1 VSAELDATAGAA
13 LLLGGAIALRR
24 RPRDRCG
31 ALLALAGALWLAGS
45 VAPGIT
51 PLLTAHRGPL
61 VHAALA
67 YPDGRLRGR
76 GAQLAAALAWVTGLV
91 PALAGAPAITIGLA
105 VLVAAAGATAA
116 LRARGPRRQARRVGA
131 VVAAAMT
138 AVPAAGALL
147 ALAAVAAESTVI
159 ELYAIVVL
167 GAAATLTAG
176 LGRPRV
182 ERLVIELGASPAGAT
197 LRQSLGDALG
207 DPGLTV
213 AYRLPGGG
221 FVDAAGRPAD
231 LEAERG
237 ERVVT
242 TLRHAGE
249 PVGALVH
256 DPAVLDD
263 PELATAIAATAR
275 VAVDS
280 ARLGADVRAQIA
292 ALSASRERLVD
303 AARAERRRLAAEL
316 ERGALAELD
325 AVGAALEG
333 VEGAEAARAD
343 LARARVDVLRLAE
356 GLRPAALAG
365 GLRAALEAGARALP
379 IPAELELEELELAAD
394 VETALGFVSAE
405 ALANVAKHARAGRVA
420 MRLVRVDG
428 EVALE
433 VADDGVGGAD
443 ASGSGLRGV
452 RRRVEALGGRVEL
465 RTDADGTRLRAS
477 IPVAEERER

>member
-1 VSAELDATAGAA
+1 MNALLDVAAGAA
-13 LLLGGAIALRR
+13 VLLCGAIAVRR
-24 RPRDRCG
+24 RPGDRCG
-31 ALLALAGALWLAGS
+31 ALLVLAGVLWLAGT
-45 VAPGIT
+45 VAPGVT

-76 GAQLAAALAWVTGLV
+76 VAQVAVALAWVTGLV
-91 PALAGAPAITIGLA
+91 PSLAGAPAVTIGLA
-105 VLVAAAGATAA
+105 VIVAGAGAAGA
-116 LRARGPRRQARRVGA
+116 LRARGPQRQARRAGA
-131 VVAAAMT
+131 AVAAAVT
-138 AVPAAGALL
+138 AVPAVGALL
-147 ALAAVAAESTVI
+147 EQTGVAAESTVI
-159 ELYAIVVL
+159 DLYGIVVL
-167 GAAATLTAG
+167 GAAATLTVG

-182 ERLVIELGASPAGAT
+182 GRLVVELGASPAGAT
-197 LRQSLGDALG
+197 LRRSLGDALG

-213 AYRLPGGG
+213 AYRMPGGG
-221 FVDAAGRPAD
+221 FVDEAGRPVD
-231 LEAERG
+231 LGAESG

-263 PELATAIAATAR
+263 PQLATAAAATAR

-280 ARLGADVRAQIA
+280 ARLRADVRAQIA
-292 ALSASRERLVD
+292 ELSASRARLVD

-325 AVGAALEG
+325 AVGAALAG

-343 LARARVDVLRLAE
+343 LERACVDVLRLAE

-365 GLRAALEAGARALP
+365 GLCSALEAGARALP
-379 IPAELELEELELAAD
+379 IPAELELEELGLAAD

-405 ALANVAKHARAGRVA
+405 ALANVAKHARAGRVS
-420 MRLVRVDG
+420 MRLACIDG

-433 VADDGVGGAD
+433 VADDGIGGAD

-465 RTDADGTRLRAS
+465 RTDVRGTRLRAS
-477 IPVAEERER
+477 IPVAEAREG